1 MTGSKQIWV
10 VWWSTALEVDQGK
23 TVECWVKN
31 TPWAVEFWAERSK
44 MSNWAYSLESSIA
57 LHKNNRLYF
66 SIPDSPN
73 VPKILYWRWICSPRP
88 QQCCLGNPQGI
99 LRSRTIFSSG
109 QRRGNL
115 LELNIS
121 NKTYRVYVA
130 IQISVS
136 SGSLVTEGWR

>member
-1 MTGSKQIWV
+1 M
-10 VWWSTALEVDQGK
+10 
-23 TVECWVKN
+23 
-31 TPWAVEFWAERSK
+31 EFWAERPK
-44 MSNWAYSLESSIA
+44 MNNWAYSLESSIA
-57 LHKNNRLYF
+57 LHKNEGQYF

-73 VPKILYWRWICSPRP
+73 VPKSLYWRWIGSPRP
-88 QQCCLGNPQGI
+88 QQCCLGNPQRI
-99 LRSRTIFSSG
+99 LRCRTHFSSG

-136 SGSLVTEGWR
+136 SGSMVTEGWRQILCSYIFVLIAGKKKPSFLPLLEGK